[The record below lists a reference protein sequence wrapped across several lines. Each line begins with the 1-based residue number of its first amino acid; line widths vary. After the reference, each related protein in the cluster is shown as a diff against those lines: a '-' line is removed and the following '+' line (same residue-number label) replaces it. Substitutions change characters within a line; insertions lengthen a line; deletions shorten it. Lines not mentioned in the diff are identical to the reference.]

1 MHEIAIQEDAEMSIK
16 IRNLTKRF
24 EEKLVLDGFSL
35 ELPERGIFAL
45 VGESGIGKTTLLRLI
60 AGLDKDYS
68 GEIVLDSDFSLSMA
82 FQEHR
87 LFPSLTAIENVVF
100 AVSDGKDKAVFDNAR
115 KMLLSLGLTE
125 SDLLLY
131 PEQLSGGMKQRISVA
146 RALLYDA
153 KILLLDEPTKELDQN
168 NRALLLD
175 MIKSEGERRLVIIAT
190 HNEDD
195 VERLCARIVHI

>member
-1 MHEIAIQEDAEMSIK
+1 MREITVQQEVEMSIK
-16 IRNLTKRF
+16 ICNLTTRF
-24 EEKLVLDGFSL
+24 EEKLVLDNFSL
-35 ELPERGIFAL
+35 ELPDRGIFAL

-68 GEIVLDSDFSLSMA
+68 GEIVSDGDFSLSMA

-115 KMLLSLGLTE
+115 KILLSLGLTE

-153 KILLLDEPTKELDQN
+153 KILLLDEPTKELDHN
-168 NRALLLD
+168 NRTLLLD

-195 VERLCARIVHI
+195 VERLCARIIHI

>member
-1 MHEIAIQEDAEMSIK
+1 MSIK

>member
-24 EEKLVLDGFSL
+24 EEKLVLDSFSL

-45 VGESGIGKTTLLRLI
+45 VGDSGIGKTTLLRLI

-68 GEIVLDSDFSLSMA
+68 GEIVSDGDFSLSMA

-87 LFPSLTAIENVVF
+87 LFPSLTALENVVF

-153 KILLLDEPTKELDQN
+153 KILLLDEPTKELDHN
-168 NRALLLD
+168 NRTLLLD

-195 VERLCARIVHI
+195 LERLCARIIHI